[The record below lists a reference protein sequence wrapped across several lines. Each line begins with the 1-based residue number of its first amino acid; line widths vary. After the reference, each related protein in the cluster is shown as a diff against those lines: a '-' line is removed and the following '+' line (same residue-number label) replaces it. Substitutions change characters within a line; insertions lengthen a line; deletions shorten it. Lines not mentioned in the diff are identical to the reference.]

1 MPERAGAPGRRAAL
15 LAMGMLG
22 ARGMV
27 GQPALGRGHRQSG
40 CLSDWHG
47 EWHSDFG
54 TGLAGWGRLRDGWG
68 FHNHRFL
75 SEAGLCGQLLRVALA
90 RGGIDPGTMR
100 RRGLPASGTGFKAA
114 LIAGGADGAALH
126 YRLRFAPGFDF
137 VRGGKLPGLYAG
149 SGPSGG
155 RIPDG
160 RNGCSFRLMWR
171 EQGHGEVYAYLPG
184 LQRHGLSL
192 LRGRFGF
199 VPGRWHEVR
208 QEVVLN
214 TPGCADGRV
223 SLWLDGAWA
232 GTADGLR
239 MRDDL
244 ALRLDGVFV
253 DVFFGGNDDS
263 WAARHDTH
271 VDLALFRVASLGG
284 PVRGPADGSSAGC
297 RP

>member
-1 MPERAGAPGRRAAL
+1 MTEPPRPPTRRHAL
-15 LAMGMLG
+15 LALPALAAPVLP
-22 ARGMV
+22 ARG
-27 GQPALGRGHRQSG
+27 RSG
-40 CLSDWHG
+40 
-47 EWHSDFG
+47 WHSDFG
-54 TGLAGWGRLRDGWG
+54 AGLADWGRLRDGWG

-75 SEAGLCGQLLRVALA
+75 SEAGVPGQVLRVALA
-90 RGGIDPGTMR
+90 RGSIDPGSMR

-114 LIAGGADGAALH
+114 VIAGGADAAQLR

-155 RIPDG
+155 RVPDG
-160 RNGCSFRLMWR
+160 RDGCSFRLMWR

-223 SLWLDGAWA
+223 SLWLDGTWA
-232 GTADGLR
+232 GTAEGLH
-239 MRDDL
+239 MRDDGS
-244 ALRLDGVFV
+244 LRLDGVFV
-253 DVFFGGNDDS
+253 DLFFGGNDDS

-271 VDLALFRVASLGG
+271 VDLAQFEVQAVDGQ
-284 PVRGPADGSSAGC
+284 PVGAAAAPGKGC
-297 RP
+297 